1 MEELNTHRLS
11 EQDITR
17 IALQYLKRYYER
29 RFNSQNLEVASDVR
43 GKGGIV
49 ADGFLSYSRPEGGQ
63 FVATFEATSYDTRME
78 VRFTPRSRLLWL
90 DSMVFALWGTAI
102 GGIVQYALQL
112 APIKKYG
119 PLLPWVM
126 FLSVF
131 TTLLFT
137 FRMLAA
143 GWRRYRKIY
152 AIEQFKQYHIDE
164 QWIAVS
170 TDAFFDHTDP
180 HYEELYRQCIYFG
193 FGLILI
199 EPNGHPI
206 PKLTPARE
214 DIFKGKRRRTIFYS
228 HRQWMKAV
236 QDQLNNSWLERWAGR
251 MGMAFDPADPRW
263 LDRFPRSRP
272 KHWAAAAIAL
282 AIIVAV
288 WYREYDA
295 WLYRSLSPQEYAELV
310 SRERSGRPPDPGDSD
325 PDTLFQPWP
334 FQDNRISYLDEWIE
348 ERLAQKNARFWSEQ
362 NAVGWEDGSGIAYY
376 DCARFRN
383 FEGERYILVEG
394 VYPDFA
400 AAVLR
405 VEQLQGE
412 GIPCISLW
420 LGCFH
425 ERSHEFVVFFIPIC
439 NSPQEALRMAG
450 ELERLRRPNSSKDF
464 LTVKAI
470 RNR

>member
-11 EQDITR
+11 EQDIKQ
-17 IALQYLKRYYER
+17 IALQYLKRYYKK
-29 RFNSQNLEVASDVR
+29 RFNSQDIEVASDVR

-49 ADGFLSYSRPEGGQ
+49 ADGFLYYSRPEGGQ
-63 FVATFEATSYDTRME
+63 FIAAFEATSYDTRME
-78 VRFTPRSRLLWL
+78 VRFTPRNRLLWL
-90 DSMVFALWGTAI
+90 DSLVFALWGTAV

-112 APIKKYG
+112 TPIKKYG
-119 PLLPWVM
+119 PILPWVM

-131 TTLLFT
+131 TTLLFG

-152 AIEQFKQYHIDE
+152 AVEQFKQYHIDE

-170 TDAFFDHTDP
+170 TDVFFDPADP
-180 HYEELYRQCIYFG
+180 HYEELYLQCIHFG
-193 FGLILI
+193 FGLIMIDSRGRLI
-199 EPNGHPI
+199 E
-206 PKLTPARE
+206 KLTPARE
-214 DIFKGKRRRTIFYS
+214 DVFGGRRQRTIFYS
-228 HRQWMKAV
+228 RFQWMKAM
-236 QDQLNNSWLERWAGR
+236 QDRFNHPWLKELMGR
-251 MGMAFDPADPRW
+251 MGVAFDPADPRW
-263 LDRFPRSRP
+263 LDRFRKSRP

-310 SRERSGRPPDPGDSD
+310 SRERSIRPPDPGDPD
-325 PDTLFQPWP
+325 PDTLLRPWP

-348 ERLAQKNARFWSEQ
+348 ERLAQKSARLWSEQ
-362 NAVGWEDGSGIAYY
+362 NAVGWEDGSGITYY

-383 FEGERYILVEG
+383 FEGEKYILVEG

-400 AAVLR
+400 AAALR
-405 VEQLQGE
+405 VEQLQSAGV
-412 GIPCISLW
+412 PSISLW

-425 ERSHEFVVFFIPIC
+425 ERSREFVVFFSPIC
-439 NSPQEALRMAG
+439 NSPQEALRMADA
-450 ELERLRRPNSSKDF
+450 LERLRRPGSSKDF

-470 RNR
+470 RSK